1 MAPVPRVAENSEWV
15 AKFANPVPPG
25 KLWSQ
30 GFMGK
35 RLMESEFIP
44 NGVAA
49 IFCRRFGRPLFQ
61 VWSWSARHD
70 LSPSVR
76 VRIPP
81 VAHFRCVS
89 FDHMET
95 KLPQYA
101 CAEKRLSQA
110 STRGNSES
118 EFCEFRKN
126 VEKFKE
132 KTRMKCL
139 IGDVKTALL
148 PILPV
153 FA

>member
-1 MAPVPRVAENSEWV
+1 MAPMTRVAENSEWL

-30 GFMGK
+30 GVIEN

-49 IFCRRFGRPLFQ
+49 IFCRRFGRPLSQ
-61 VWSWSARHD
+61 LWLWSARHD

-76 VRIPP
+76 VRIPS

-118 EFCEFRKN
+118 KFCKFQKN
-126 VEKFKE
+126 VAKFNE

-139 IGDVKTALL
+139 IRDIVTAVL